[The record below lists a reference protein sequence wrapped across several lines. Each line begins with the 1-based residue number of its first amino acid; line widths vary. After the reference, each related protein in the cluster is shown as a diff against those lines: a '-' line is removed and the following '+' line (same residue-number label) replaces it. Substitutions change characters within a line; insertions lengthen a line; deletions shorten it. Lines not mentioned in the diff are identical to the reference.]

1 MNIERTGDRDRS
13 FQESTQPFLVEL
25 QTAAGPLAY
34 VVAHAGTEDDARA
47 FVDAQLGRAD
57 DTDDVI
63 IVSVHPIH

>member
-1 MNIERTGDRDRS
+1 MNAERTGWNRS
-13 FQESTQPFLVEL
+13 SQDTTQPFLVEL
-25 QTAAGPLAY
+25 QTSAGPLAY

-47 FVDAQLGRAD
+47 FIDAQLGRSD